1 MIDPVSAI
9 ALATSAYRG
18 IKKGLEVGKE
28 LSEMGNSLS
37 AFAKAASDIDFLE
50 KKAEKPPLYKMF
62 GDTEAHALEIWTKKK
77 KMAEMREELRS
88 HISWHYGPSAW
99 DEIVKIE
106 GEQRKRQRE
115 LVYKKQE
122 FIDSCIN
129 ITICT
134 LSLLAGAGIIVVTV
148 YLVGAKQGKW

>member
-50 KKAEKPPLYKMF
+50 KKAEKPPLYQNVW
-62 GDTEAHALEIWTKKK
+62 GH
-77 KMAEMREELRS
+77 
-88 HISWHYGPSAW
+88 
-99 DEIVKIE
+99 
-106 GEQRKRQRE
+106 
-115 LVYKKQE
+115 
-122 FIDSCIN
+122 
-129 ITICT
+129 
-134 LSLLAGAGIIVVTV
+134 
-148 YLVGAKQGKW
+148 

>member
-37 AFAKAASDIDFLE
+37 AFAKAASD
-50 KKAEKPPLYKMF
+50 
-62 GDTEAHALEIWTKKK
+62 LEIWTKKK

-129 ITICT
+129 ITICA